1 MSLFFAEVG
10 HEYPFLKHQIKG
22 VPLLNATMDDGEF
35 AAVLLGADAEV
46 VLATHHALFA
56 TIEDSVAAHYD
67 RMAVLAALCFA
78 AWVVG

>member
-1 MSLFFAEVG
+1 
-10 HEYPFLKHQIKG
+10 
-22 VPLLNATMDDGEF
+22 MDDGEF